1 MTKPF
6 IRPDVAALLEM
17 IEQSPRPP
25 MHTLD
30 APAARAGSNAARALM
45 EVDLGSLAVIRDM
58 SMPGPRGPIG
68 ARLFDA
74 RADRAPGDLIVYF
87 HGGGFV
93 IGDLDSHAPLCADL
107 ARMMDLPVVSVD
119 YRLAPEHPFPAGPED
134 AIAAVRWLAAHAHE
148 IGRRATRL
156 VVMGDSAGA
165 NLALLASIAL
175 RDAPAAVPVAA
186 QGLIYPVTGPVAAQG
201 SGSDFAE
208 GYFLTKAMMAW
219 FDGHYAP
226 TLGDWRHEPHLRGHD
241 ALPPAAIITASLDP
255 LRDQGRA
262 LAADLA
268 QAGVETVYL
277 EARGTIHGFATM
289 RRLVPS
295 AQRDLE
301 RLCAA
306 LGLLIGRPD
315 DHAA

>member
-1 MTKPF
+1 MNQTPHF
-6 IRPDVAALLEM
+6 IRPDVAALLAM

-30 APAARAGSNAARALM
+30 PPTARAGSNAARAMM
-45 EVDLGSLAVIRDM
+45 EVELGELAVMRDV
-58 SMPGPRGPIG
+58 SIPGPAGPIG

-74 RADRAPGDLIVYF
+74 RAEREPGDLIVYF

-107 ARMMDLPVVSVD
+107 ARMTDLPVVSVD
-119 YRLAPEHPFPAGPED
+119 YRLAPEHPFPAGPDD
-134 AIAAVRWLAAHAHE
+134 AIAATRWLAEHGGT

-165 NLALLASIAL
+165 NLALLAAIDL
-175 RDAPAAVPVAA
+175 RDEPAAVPIAA
-186 QGLIYPVTGPVAAQG
+186 QGLIYPVTGPVAPHG
-201 SGSDFAE
+201 SGADFAD
-208 GYFLTKAMMAW
+208 GYFLTKPMMAW

-226 TLGDWRHEPHLRGHD
+226 QLDDWRHETHLRGH
-241 ALPPAAIITASLDP
+241 AGLPPAAIITASLDP

-268 QAGVETVYL
+268 QAGVETMYM
-277 EARGTIHGFATM
+277 EARGNIHGFATM

-295 AQRDLE
+295 AQHDLA
-301 RLCAA
+301 RLVAA
-306 LGLLIGRPD
+306 VSLLIEQRAG
-315 DHAA
+315 